1 MYRVKFYSK
10 SAPVDIR
17 KGFRLSAVGLKIN
30 CVNVIIA
37 KILTILK
44 MQSKQG
50 NAEERPDA
58 GCGIKR

>member
-30 CVNVIIA
+30 CVNA
-37 KILTILK
+37 ILPI
-44 MQSKQG
+44 
-50 NAEERPDA
+50 NANTKDA
-58 GCGIKR
+58 VQTGQR

>member
-44 MQSKQG
+44 MQPNKATLRSDLTQA
-50 NAEERPDA
+50 AE
-58 GCGIKR
+58 